1 MALVGVPFPSDVQYF
16 VEGVIAVLMG
26 LALVPV
32 MLAIGNPIPSRTRTL
47 VRVSGVTVCI
57 ALVASGLGLIL
68 ATAGLLGEAAP
79 RLIPDSAIVVLVA
92 FFVWLTM
99 ASIVLRGPTAIER
112 WTFWLGLLTGASCGL
127 AVLASILMF
136 DLAQGSVVTNATV
149 LPLFLVDLLLWL
161 SLPAWLTVVVVGLS
175 PKSAA

>member
-1 MALVGVPFPSDVQYF
+1 LADDGVDRF
-16 VEGVIAVLMG
+16 A
-26 LALVPV
+26 
-32 MLAIGNPIPSRTRTL
+32 
-47 VRVSGVTVCI
+47 
-57 ALVASGLGLIL
+57 
-68 ATAGLLGEAAP
+68 
-79 RLIPDSAIVVLVA
+79 
-92 FFVWLTM
+92 
-99 ASIVLRGPTAIER
+99 GPTAIER